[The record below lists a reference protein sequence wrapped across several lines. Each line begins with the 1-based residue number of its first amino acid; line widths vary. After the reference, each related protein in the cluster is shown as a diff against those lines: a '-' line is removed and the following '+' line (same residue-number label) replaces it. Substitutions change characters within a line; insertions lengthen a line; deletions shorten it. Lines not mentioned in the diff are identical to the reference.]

1 MQFLIIPINLHRR
14 FPLSS
19 DFEMGRTQ
27 RSMGG
32 SEAASQPRGPR
43 RDPNQAR
50 VASVVPAAAHLAVGG
65 EAPGRSR
72 EASGRVREGSGRGRE
87 GSGRGREGSGRPRS
101 MRPKSAR
108 NVTPSHEVSDAITFT
123 DIERGFNHGQVLHKD
138 NSLKVKAE
146 ELAQNKEVGFVT
158 LVVVRAIKICK

>member
-1 MQFLIIPINLHRR
+1 MRFLVIPINLHRR

-19 DFEMGRTQ
+19 DFAMGRTQ
-27 RSMGG
+27 RSMGTGG

-65 EAPGRSR
+65 EAGGRSR

-108 NVTPSHEVSDAITFT
+108 NVTPSHEVSDAIIFT
-123 DIERGFNHGQVLHKD
+123 DIERS
-138 NSLKVKAE
+138 SLAIM
-146 ELAQNKEVGFVT
+146 GRCCRRT
-158 LVVVRAIKICK
+158 LP

>member
-1 MQFLIIPINLHRR
+1 MRFLIIPINLHRR

-32 SEAASQPRGPR
+32 SEAASQLRGPR

-50 VASVVPAAAHLAVGG
+50 VASVVPAAAHLAVAG
-65 EAPGRSR
+65 EAGGRSR
-72 EASGRVREGSGRGRE
+72 EASGRVREASGRGREGSGRGRE

-123 DIERGFNHGQVLHKD
+123 DIE
-138 NSLKVKAE
+138 S
-146 ELAQNKEVGFVT
+146 
-158 LVVVRAIKICK
+158 

>member
-65 EAPGRSR
+65 EAGGRSR
-72 EASGRVREGSGRGRE
+72 EASGRGREGSGRVRE

-123 DIERGFNHGQVLHKD
+123 DIE
-138 NSLKVKAE
+138 S
-146 ELAQNKEVGFVT
+146 
-158 LVVVRAIKICK
+158 